1 MSAEKYVSPLSQRYA
16 SSDMQKLF
24 SEAHR
29 ARLWRQL
36 WVILAQTEH
45 DLGLPVSQEQV
56 DELRSHTDDV
66 DLERCHEYEAAVRHD
81 VMAHIKAY
89 ADVCPKAAPIIHLG
103 ATSCYVGCDPPAAGS
118 YRACAAESLGI
129 RQGLGRTSDAG
140 VYAFSA
146 RSANDCRQTRHAVDA
161 GPGIRP

>member
-103 ATSCYVGCDPPAAGS
+103 ATSCYVGDNS
-118 YRACAAESLGI
+118 DMMIYRDAIRLLHRLANEYEPVAFLPRLSTANSLSS
-129 RQGLGRTSDAG
+129 RTSASLSYTD
-140 VYAFSA
+140 
-146 RSANDCRQTRHAVDA
+146 D
-161 GPGIRP
+161 